1 MASRRERADALRQFT
16 VQLRA
21 FQDQTL
27 IGLQRLRLELIYAGI
42 DEEDRAT
49 YSPEFESAACV
60 LTTVLEVTFEA
71 QRVRL
76 GALAQ
81 ALDTLSSEADP
92 SGKSRPANGA
102 PSGSATNALPARTH
116 AIAGGFTGETI
127 EHGKETFDMWSFA
140 DLDPACINWGADAD
154 FPQKFST
161 ETWKGRNADDYRELM
176 RKTPALLAQCRTSGT
191 AGVAEDLALARDAY
205 FGSDQ
210 VRLEI
215 GADGRVSVVNGR
227 HRVMAAIECGA
238 SIPVSVW
245 RATGIDTPK
254 GESEA
259 PGWRPTRGPDVREE
273 SSPSDQERRDT
284 HGRRL
289 R

>member
-27 IGLQRLRLELIYAGI
+27 IGLQRLRLDLIYAGI

-60 LTTVLEVTFEA
+60 LTTALEVTFEA
-71 QRVRL
+71 QRLRL

-81 ALDTLSSEADP
+81 ALDTLNSDADP
-92 SGKSRPANGA
+92 SGKSGPASGA
-102 PSGSATNALPARTH
+102 PSGSATNARTH
-116 AIAGGFTGETI
+116 AIGGGFTGETI
-127 EHGKETFDMWSFA
+127 EHGKETFDVWSFV
-140 DLDPACINWGADAD
+140 DLDPTCIDWGADAD

-161 ETWKGRNADDYRELM
+161 EMWKGRNADDYRELM

-191 AGVAEDLALARDAY
+191 GGVAEDLALARDAY
-205 FGSDQ
+205 FGSDR

-215 GADGRVSVVNGR
+215 GVDGRVLVVNGR

-238 SIPVSVW
+238 SIPVSAW
-245 RATGIDTPK
+245 RAKGFDTPK
-254 GESEA
+254 GESES
-259 PGWRPTRGPDVREE
+259 PGWRPARGPDFREE
-273 SSPSDQERRDT
+273 SSPSDQERRET
-284 HGRRL
+284 RGRRL